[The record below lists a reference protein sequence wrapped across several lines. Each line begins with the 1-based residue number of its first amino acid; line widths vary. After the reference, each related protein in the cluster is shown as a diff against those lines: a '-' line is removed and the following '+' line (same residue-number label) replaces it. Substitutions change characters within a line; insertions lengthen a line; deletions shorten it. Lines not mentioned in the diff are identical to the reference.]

1 LDKKL
6 RGNGKNRR
14 SLKFIEAFLSPD
26 QIWDQLMVS
35 KGFPYKTNMQ
45 NYLLRDRALVS
56 CLYVLAL
63 RVSEATRLV
72 RGQFTIGKKEI
83 LVTGIK
89 LSKSR
94 KAGIPRR
101 TLFRKE
107 AWIPLEG
114 ERARFGELVR
124 DYLGSLGSEDRL
136 FPIGTSSAYR
146 RVIALTGLPPHHFR
160 AFGENYLYMN
170 WGNDPIAVCDYVCIT
185 SVRVLAEYLRG
196 SFRRYSRV

>member
-1 LDKKL
+1 MGRKL

-26 QIWDQLMVS
+26 QIWDRFMAS
-35 KGFPYKTNMQ
+35 RGFPYKTNMQ

-63 RVSEATRLV
+63 RISEAIRLTKA
-72 RGQFTIGKKEI
+72 QFSIGKKEI
-83 LVTGIK
+83 VVTGIK

-94 KAGIPRR
+94 KLGIPRR

-107 AWIPLEG
+107 AWIPLKG

-124 DYLGSLGSEDRL
+124 DYLGTLCPEDHL

-146 RVIALTGLPPHHFR
+146 RVIALTDLPPHHFR
-160 AFGENYLYMN
+160 AFGEYYLYVN

-185 SVRVLAEYLRG
+185 SPRILAEYLRG
-196 SFRRYSRV
+196 SFRRYNRV